1 MLVRAALYSR
11 LKSFVT
17 ISGHDEEALAIFRIG
32 IAISV
37 LIRSASYWLYL
48 DLLHGEYGLVQKP
61 IAEVLSKAYIP
72 STFAIDAGFNGWG
85 LHVPFVLET
94 IFFVNFFSSVSLL
107 LGVAARFS
115 AICCWISNAILMSSA
130 NVFNYGVDDFQLMGL
145 FYCSLFPVDRVWSMT
160 PDRRRSSGWPDGLPV
175 WIIRIHICIVYFS
188 AGLWKISGEQWWDGT
203 ALWLALLQPMFI
215 HRPFSWYTLET
226 LAKFRI
232 VFSLAGM
239 GVVLAQ
245 LAFPFL
251 IFVRA
256 IRPYILTIMIFFHI
270 CIGLFLGLQLFSFT
284 LIIFDIA
291 AFYEFSSSK
300 ALLLTRNF
308 RKLESGAADLR
319 LNVGLGQ
326 DELEK
331 SGTERSAR

>member
-1 MLVRAALYSR
+1 M
-11 LKSFVT
+11 
-17 ISGHDEEALAIFRIG
+17 SGADDEALAIFRIG

-72 STFAIDAGFNGWG
+72 TTFAIDKWFSGWG
-85 LHVPFVLET
+85 FDVPVVLEI
-94 IFFVNFFSSVSLL
+94 IFFMNFLSSVSLL
-107 LGVAARFS
+107 LGSAARFS
-115 AICCWISNAILMSSA
+115 AISCWISNAILMSSA

-145 FYCSLFPVDRVWSMT
+145 FYCSVFPVDRVWSLRR
-160 PDRRRSSGWPDGLPV
+160 DRRKLSGWPKGLPI

-215 HRPFSWYTLET
+215 HPPFSWYDLST
-226 LAKFRI
+226 LAKFKTI
-232 VFSLAGM
+232 FSVAGM

-251 IFVRA
+251 VFVRA
-256 IRPYILTIMIFFHI
+256 IRPCILSTMIFFHI

-291 AFYEFSSSK
+291 AFYDFSPK
-300 ALLLTRNF
+300 TALRLTSGM
-308 RKLESGAADLR
+308 RKLRSGTTVDL
-319 LNVGLGQ
+319 GLSVDQAQG
-326 DELEK
+326 ELEK
-331 SGTERSAR
+331 TNTQSWVR